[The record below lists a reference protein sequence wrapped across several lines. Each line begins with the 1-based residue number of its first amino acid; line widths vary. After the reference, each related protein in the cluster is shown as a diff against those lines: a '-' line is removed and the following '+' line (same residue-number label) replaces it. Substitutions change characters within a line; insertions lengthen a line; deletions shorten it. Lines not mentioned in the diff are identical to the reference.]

1 MPPYKYIGG
10 LFMFDDKKDV
20 TKEIIKLTESN
31 IKDMIYEIRGQK
43 VMLDFELAKI
53 YGYETR
59 KLTEQV
65 KNNEE
70 KFPKKY
76 RFKRIKSEL
85 LYVVKSKKRI
95 SELWSK
101 GKGGRTSL
109 PWAFTEQGI
118 CKGRF
123 E

>member
-70 KFPKKY
+70 KFPKK
-76 RFKRIKSEL
+76 
-85 LYVVKSKKRI
+85 I
-95 SELWSK
+95 S
-101 GKGGRTSL
+101 
-109 PWAFTEQGI
+109 I
-118 CKGRF
+118 
-123 E
+123 

>member
-1 MPPYKYIGG
+1 
-10 LFMFDDKKDV
+10 MFDDKKDV
-20 TKEIIKLTESN
+20 TKEIIELTESN

-70 KFPKKY
+70 KFPKK
-76 RFKRIKSEL
+76 
-85 LYVVKSKKRI
+85 I
-95 SELWSK
+95 S
-101 GKGGRTSL
+101 
-109 PWAFTEQGI
+109 I
-118 CKGRF
+118 
-123 E
+123 